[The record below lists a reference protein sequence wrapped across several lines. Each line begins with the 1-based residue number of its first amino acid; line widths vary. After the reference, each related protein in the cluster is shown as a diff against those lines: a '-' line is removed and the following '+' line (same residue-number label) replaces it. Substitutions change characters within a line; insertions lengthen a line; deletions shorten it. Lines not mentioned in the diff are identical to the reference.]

1 MIRRP
6 PRSPRTDT
14 FFPYTTLF
22 RSGLGVLGSFIA
34 ALVLLLLGY
43 ILWRLPSRIGGA
55 QHADD
60 GTAPTLSQV
69 LVDGPP
75 PEKDP
80 ASAPVA
86 VRDAPQAAP
95 VGIDRGSFRAYALSA
110 MVRPRPTDALA
121 ELDGEPTGSLMEER
135 QGVQEG
141 NRGSHRG

>member
-60 GTAPTLSQV
+60 GTAPKLSQV

-75 PEKDP
+75 PENDP
-80 ASAPVA
+80 APVA
-86 VRDAPQAAP
+86 VRDAHKAAP
-95 VGIDRGSFRAYALSA
+95 VRIDRGIFRAYAY
-110 MVRPRPTDALA
+110 R
-121 ELDGEPTGSLMEER
+121 
-135 QGVQEG
+135 GVEMG
-141 NRGSHRG
+141 RAHVATPVTNAHHVS